1 VEAAQLVVRIAELV
15 LFGGLAIASWKR
27 WRGERDRAGLW
38 AAATFGILA
47 SVVVAAFM
55 LDPSS
60 ESDAASWLRKFL
72 VAVLLLFPYTLF
84 RYAGEFSPPSPRFR
98 RVAEALTA
106 AVIAWT
112 ILLPKLHGDEAPR
125 TAALNVFVFAILVQW
140 TVLSAWAS
148 RALWRMGTGQ
158 ASVARNRMRMLGVGA
173 AMLNFALFL
182 AALFPGDEKS
192 VAPVIVG
199 VIALASGAQFF
210 IGFVPPRVLRIL
222 WRTPDSQTLREA
234 EVSLMSVIDPADIGG
249 ALLPHV
255 TRLFGGHGSVLVDT
269 AGSVLASSGL
279 TSVEAKAAA
288 TAAAGAGDQPLV
300 DSNLVAV
307 PMRAGW
313 LAVRGSIQTPFF
325 GQEEVDLLVGLA
337 VFADL
342 ALERGALFARER
354 DAREQAERANAELE
368 TFVYSVSH
376 DLKSP
381 LVSLLGFLDY
391 LKVDLEGV
399 DSLSTD
405 TRFFLERISAAGMYM
420 QALIQDLLELSRIGR
435 VQTEV
440 VPVDVG
446 LVVNEAVAEL
456 QPGHP
461 DATIEVGALP
471 VIDINPLRVR
481 QLFTNLLNN
490 ALVHA
495 GRPDVHVTVSAEE
508 EADGAVTVVVADNGK
523 GVPADYRDKV
533 FGVFERLERQD
544 ADTGG
549 TGIGLAV
556 CRKIAEQIGGHISL
570 GDNAPGARLVIRIP
584 AAMVRRGPSTLE
596 VAR

>member
-1 VEAAQLVVRIAELV
+1 MEAAQLVVRIAELV
-15 LFGGLAIASWKR
+15 LFGVLAIASWKR
-27 WRGERDRAGLW
+27 WRSQRDRAGVW
-38 AAATFGILA
+38 AASTFGILA
-47 SVVVAAFM
+47 AVVVASFV
-55 LDPSS
+55 LDPAS
-60 ESDAASWLRKFL
+60 ESDLASWLRKFL

-84 RYAGEFSPPSPRFR
+84 RYAGEFSPPRPQFR
-98 RVAEALTA
+98 RVAELLTA
-106 AVIAWT
+106 AVIVWT
-112 ILLPKLHGDEAPR
+112 ILLPKLHGEDAPR
-125 TAALNVFVFAILVQW
+125 TTALNIFVFAILVQW

-173 AMLNFALFL
+173 AMLNFALVL
-182 AALFPGDEKS
+182 AALFPGDKDS

-199 VIALASGAQFF
+199 IIALASGSQFF

-234 EVSLMSVIDPADIGG
+234 EVSLMSVLDPADIGG

-269 AGSVLASSGL
+269 SGAVLASSGL
-279 TSVEAKAAA
+279 TPVEAKAAA
-288 TAAAGAGDQPLV
+288 MAAANAGSEPLV
-300 DSNLVAV
+300 DPNLVAV
-307 PMRAGW
+307 PMRRGW

-342 ALERGALFARER
+342 ALERGELFARER
-354 DAREQAERANAELE
+354 EAREQAERANAELE

-391 LKVDLEGV
+391 LKADLEDV
-399 DSLSTD
+399 DALSTD

-435 VQTEV
+435 VQTEAI
-440 VPVDVG
+440 PVDVG

-456 QPGHP
+456 RPGHSEAVF
-461 DATIEVGALP
+461 DVGALP

-481 QLFTNLLNN
+481 QLVTNLLNN

-495 GRPDVHVTVSAEE
+495 GRSDVVVSVSAEQD
-508 EADGAVTVVVADNGK
+508 ADGGVTMVVADNGK

-570 GDNAPGARLVIRIP
+570 ADNAPGARFVIRFP
-584 AAMVRRGPSTLE
+584 AAVVRRGPTTLE